1 MSRKTL
7 KFNDDELNK
16 KNFMLVINQIKS
28 YKKYAYKLYY
38 LKNLNIVI
46 KVLNISLVTK
56 AMILFDLYAFY
67 CLR

>member
-1 MSRKTL
+1 MSGKTI
-7 KFNDDELNK
+7 KFHDDELNK
-16 KNFMLVINQIKS
+16 KSFILVINQIKS
-28 YKKYAYKLYY
+28 YQKYAYELYY

>member
-1 MSRKTL
+1 MSGKTL

-28 YKKYAYKLYY
+28 HKKYAYKLYY